1 MDALVSFLITVLI
14 LAAVFYLILW
24 VLGVIGVP
32 LPGKVIQILW
42 CVFAL
47 LVLLALYHM
56 FVGGSAGLSLPHLR

>member
-1 MDALVSFLITVLI
+1 MDAIVGFLITILI

-32 LPGKVIQILW
+32 LPPKVVQICW
-42 CVFAL
+42 AIFGL

-56 FVGGSAGLSLPHLR
+56 FVGGGLSRPRVR